1 MQNKKNIKAILFDN
15 DGVLVSTESVFWEAN
30 NYTLSE
36 IFSHKNLEQTHDDFA
51 YYCLGASGGSRRF
64 LQDHGFSDD
73 EINAFR
79 QHRNAYYLKTISRK
93 NRRKSGV
100 LQTIK
105 TLHKKFRLNV
115 VTNSSTEHFNGVHAS
130 TELLPFFEVVVTR
143 DDVRLPK
150 PDPEPYLL
158 ALQKLNLSAEQA
170 IVVEDSTLGIQ
181 AGQAAGIFT
190 IGIRDPFN
198 RTADISAADANLLD
212 ITELVQFLHKKQTN

>member
-15 DGVLVSTESVFWEAN
+15 DGVLVSTEEIFHAAN

-36 IFSHKNLEQTHDDFA
+36 IFSHKNLQQTHDDFA

-73 EINAFR
+73 EISAFR

-100 LQTIK
+100 LDTIK

-115 VTNSSTEHFNGVHAS
+115 VTNSSTEHFLAAHTS
-130 TELLPFFEVVVTR
+130 TKLLPFMEFITTR
-143 DDVRLPK
+143 DDVIKPK
-150 PDPEPYLL
+150 PDPEPYLI
-158 ALQKLNLSAEQA
+158 ALKKLNLSPHQT
-170 IVVEDSTLGIQ
+170 IVIEDSTLGIQ
-181 AGQAAGIFT
+181 AGKAAGIFT
-190 IGIRDPFN
+190 IGIKDPFN
-198 RTADISAADANLLD
+198 RSADISAADKELNN
-212 ITELVQFLHKKQTN
+212 ITELVQFLDTKD